1 MKHPRVTRLRCAY
14 RVQEL
19 SMTFWTAR
27 SNGWSDDGGCCTM
40 NCLEQSWICQPAP
53 TDSRRC
59 IDNIE
64 GTLLPSYSVDRAD
77 QAHLS
82 FVPER
87 CRALVSR
94 NHFSWW
100 LLSWVSQQSIHR
112 VFRPLQGAAFTC
124 SDGMQLVFHR
134 PFPDECFAFS
144 FYVACQQASPV
155 QRLHSHTASFQFCV
169 CSLPLEEFSDSF
181 IVWP

>member
-1 MKHPRVTRLRCAY
+1 MKHRIVTRLRCDY

-19 SMTFWTAR
+19 SMIFWTAR

-40 NCLEQSWICQPAP
+40 MEHSWICQPAP

-64 GTLLPSYSVDRAD
+64 GTLLPSCSVDRAD

-87 CRALVSR
+87 CRALVE
-94 NHFSWW
+94 
-100 LLSWVSQQSIHR
+100 SQSFFLVVAVLGFATEHPPR
-112 VFRPLQGAAFTC
+112 FPPSSGCRLYLQ
-124 SDGMQLVFHR
+124 
-134 PFPDECFAFS
+134 
-144 FYVACQQASPV
+144 
-155 QRLHSHTASFQFCV
+155 
-169 CSLPLEEFSDSF
+169 
-181 IVWP
+181 